1 MSTQEGSGCL
11 ESDGDDSVEQ
21 QVASENDR
29 DVGIGDDAQLY
40 SASSELLK
48 ALYYWVL
55 SRT

>member
-1 MSTQEGSGCL
+1 MSTEEGFGCAESGG
-11 ESDGDDSVEQ
+11 GDSAEQ